1 LLHRRT
7 YRQKWLPAGRIANE
21 RRLPL
26 AIMGTAGGKKARSE
40 ARELAVT
47 KPADP
52 YRGALT
58 DPYTGGPAAA
68 SSPAGPSGLTGASNA
83 SGASGVAGASN
94 EPGLYPLAE
103 QGRLPAGNRSPGP
116 AVVTGILALGLA
128 AILGLFGL
136 LLLAIISL
144 QDEYGAPDRSFYRGS
159 DSSYLLLAL
168 LNFALGASLVIGGI
182 SFLTGRLI
190 GRLVITI
197 AGWTVL
203 TVCGFWWLQAAV
215 NDLVPWLIAA
225 ASLGMLALS
234 YHASVT
240 RWLGVLPAAQPE

>member
-1 LLHRRT
+1 MG
-7 YRQKWLPAGRIANE
+7 AAEGR
-21 RRLPL
+21 
-26 AIMGTAGGKKARSE
+26 KARSD
-40 ARELAVT
+40 ARELAAT

-58 DPYTGGPAAA
+58 DPYLSQSATAGALPGPDRNAAV
-68 SSPAGPSGLTGASNA
+68 AGPGPHPTTVPDDGASEY
-83 SGASGVAGASN
+83 VQ
-94 EPGLYPLAE
+94 P
-103 QGRLPAGNRSPGP
+103 PAGNRTPAP
-116 AVVTGILALGLA
+116 AVMAGVLAIALA
-128 AILGLFGL
+128 AVLGLFGL

-168 LNFALGASLVIGGI
+168 LNLALAASLAIGGI
-182 SFLTGRLI
+182 SLLTGRLA

-203 TVCGFWWLQAAV
+203 TVCGFWWLQSTV
-215 NDLVPWLIAA
+215 NGLVPLVMAA
-225 ASLGMLALS
+225 ASLCMLALA
-234 YHASVT
+234 YQAVVT

>member
-1 LLHRRT
+1 M
-7 YRQKWLPAGRIANE
+7 A
-21 RRLPL
+21 
-26 AIMGTAGGKKARSE
+26 
-40 ARELAVT
+40 
-47 KPADP
+47 
-52 YRGALT
+52 
-58 DPYTGGPAAA
+58 
-68 SSPAGPSGLTGASNA
+68 
-83 SGASGVAGASN
+83 
-94 EPGLYPLAE
+94 
-103 QGRLPAGNRSPGP
+103 
-116 AVVTGILALGLA
+116 GILAISLS

-190 GRLVITI
+190 GRLTITV

-203 TVCGFWWLQAAV
+203 VVCGFWWLQAAV
-215 NDLVPWLIAA
+215 NTLVPLLLAA
-225 ASLGMLALS
+225 ASLGMLALC

>member
-1 LLHRRT
+1 
-7 YRQKWLPAGRIANE
+7 
-21 RRLPL
+21 
-26 AIMGTAGGKKARSE
+26 MGTAEGKKARSA
-40 ARELAVT
+40 ARELALT
-47 KPADP
+47 QPADP
-52 YRGALT
+52 YRGALS
-58 DPYTGGPAAA
+58 DPYSGRPAA
-68 SSPAGPSGLTGASNA
+68 PAGPGFAGRTGGLDITSAGNGPGMNQVAGYGQLPASN
-83 SGASGVAGASN
+83 
-94 EPGLYPLAE
+94 
-103 QGRLPAGNRSPGP
+103 RTPGP
-116 AVVTGILALGLA
+116 AVMAGILAFGLA
-128 AILGLFGL
+128 ALLGLFGL

-168 LNFALGASLVIGGI
+168 LNFALGASLAIGGI

-215 NDLVPWLIAA
+215 NGMVPLLMAA
-225 ASLGMLALS
+225 ASLGMLALC
-234 YHASVT
+234 YQASVT

>member
-1 LLHRRT
+1 M
-7 YRQKWLPAGRIANE
+7 E
-21 RRLPL
+21 
-26 AIMGTAGGKKARSE
+26 TAEGKKSRGA
-40 ARELAVT
+40 ARELALT
-47 KPADP
+47 QPADP

-58 DPYTGGPAAA
+58 DPYSGRPAAQQPPA
-68 SSPAGPSGLTGASNA
+68 SPGASRTGSGLKTTAAGNEPDLSP
-83 SGASGVAGASN
+83 VAGY
-94 EPGLYPLAE
+94 G
-103 QGRLPAGNRSPGP
+103 QLPPGNRAPGP
-116 AVVTGILALGLA
+116 AVMAGILALGLA
-128 AILGLFGL
+128 ALLGLFGL

-168 LNFALGASLVIGGI
+168 LNFALGANLAIGGI
-182 SFLTGRLI
+182 SFLTGRLL

-215 NDLVPWLIAA
+215 NGLVPLLMAA
-225 ASLGMLALS
+225 ASLGMLALC
-234 YHASVT
+234 YQASVT